1 MAISGNLLP
10 ANAESIETDASGWAG
25 LVNAANL
32 VRTGG
37 GALGSFCL
45 AWTATVSGDSQI
57 GIASRVAVTPGVE
70 YWSCATV
77 FPPGAGAQSRL
88 EIRWY
93 NAGGTVISTTQ
104 GPLIAAPAGTWHQ
117 VAAVGTAPAN
127 TATALV
133 VVRVTAT
140 ANSQPWYMDRAFL
153 GLTTGVSGNLLNWN
167 AESIEIDRS
176 GWGASTNC
184 VLSVSLSSFTWYQSM
199 LLTASAAGDCLARS
213 ALGEAPTV
221 TPGVEYAA
229 FAQVSPGTSGLS
241 FAIQIRWRDASGN
254 EIQTDTGTRT
264 LASGQWTRCTV
275 AAVAPAGAVT
285 ARIGLAPTATAA
297 GQQWGIDRIVF
308 APTSALMTAGS
319 LLTYNTSEFEL
330 DVSGWTVTGGTSVQ
344 ASDAVLSGGYSMKMT
359 ASGGDLVAA
368 LATPVSVTPGMGYQF
383 IPCLFSNVSR
393 IYQTKVEWLDAAN
406 TVIRTRWQP
415 WNGHAGGAWMAG
427 SMGDLAPAGAAF
439 ARLSV
444 VVPDATAGDL
454 WYLDN
459 VGWKLGGL
467 TALATPA
474 GGGGVSITIRGL
486 TTGGPTWK
494 WRLDRIQ
501 AGRSTPVRGWAGDLV
516 DQPATGDVAVAVDYE
531 APLGVPLQWRVRS
544 ATTGASISYLSDPL
558 TLAGEVTD
566 AWLTDVSLPAR
577 SVAATVGTP
586 LPDWQRS
593 ARQGVYNVR
602 GRQAPIVI
610 SDVRASRTG
619 TLTLVTESEEE
630 RDALWWVLE
639 TGNTLLIKWP
649 LTFTEPDMYVQV
661 ADVTEAH
668 ITAVAEHSDRTWTL
682 ALTEVDRPLGGII
695 GSPDRTWQT
704 VKDSGSDWNS
714 ALYGA
719 TTWLDVYTGVVG
731 S

>member
-1 MAISGNLLP
+1 MAITGNLLS
-10 ANAESIETDASGWAG
+10 ANVESIETDASGWTG
-25 LVNAANL
+25 LVNATGL
-32 VRTGG
+32 VRTTGG
-37 GALGSFCL
+37 VIGSYSL
-45 AWTATVSGDSQI
+45 AWTATASGDSQI
-57 GIASRVAVTPGVE
+57 GIASRAAVTPGSE

-77 FPPGAGAQSRL
+77 FPPAAGAQSRL

-104 GPLIAAPAGTWHQ
+104 GPLISAPSGTWHQ

-140 ANSQPWYMDRAFL
+140 ASSQPWYTDRAFL
-153 GLTTGVSGNLLNWN
+153 GLTTGMPGNLLNWN

-184 VLSVSLSSFTWYQSM
+184 VLSVAASSYTWYQSM
-199 LLTASAAGDCLARS
+199 ILTSSAAGDCLARS
-213 ALGEAPTV
+213 ALAEAPTV
-221 TPGVEYAA
+221 TPGVEYVA
-229 FAQVSPGTSGLS
+229 FAQVSPGTSGLT
-241 FAIQIRWRDASGN
+241 FAIQIRWRDAAGT
-254 EIQTDTGTRT
+254 EFQTDTGTRT
-264 LASGQWTRCTV
+264 LTSGQWTRCTV
-275 AAVAPAGAVT
+275 AAIAPPGAVT
-285 ARIGLAPTATAA
+285 ARVGLAPTATAA
-297 GQQWGIDRIVF
+297 GQQWGIDRLAF
-308 APTSALMTAGS
+308 APSSAMMTPGS
-319 LLTYNTSEFEL
+319 LLPYNVSEL
-330 DVSGWTVTGGTSVQ
+330 DIDTSGWTVTGGTSAQ
-344 ASDAVLSGGYSMKMT
+344 ESGIVLGGGFSMKMT
-359 ASGGDLVAA
+359 ASGGDLVAT
-368 LATPVSVTPGMGYQF
+368 LAAPVSVTPGMGYQF
-383 IPCLFSNVSR
+383 VPCLYSNVAR
-393 IYQTKVEWLDAAN
+393 IYQTKVEWLDSTN
-406 TVIRTRWQP
+406 TVIRTRWQS

-444 VVPDATAGDL
+444 VVPDAAAGEL
-454 WYLDN
+454 WYLDV

-467 TALATPA
+467 TALATPT

-494 WRLDRIQ
+494 WRLDRVQ
-501 AGRSTPVRGWAGDLV
+501 VGTSTPVRGWTGDLV
-516 DQPATGDVAVAVDYE
+516 DQPTTGDVAVAVDYE

-544 ATTGASISYLSDPL
+544 AVTGASIAYISDPI
-558 TLAGEVTD
+558 TLSGEVTD

-577 SVAATVGTP
+577 SVAATVGVP

-593 ARQGVYNVR
+593 ARQGSYSVK
-602 GRQAPIVI
+602 GRPRPVVI
-610 SDVRASRTG
+610 SDVRASRQG

-649 LTFTEPDMYVQV
+649 LGFTEPDMYVQV

-668 ITAVAEHSDRTWTL
+668 ITAVAEHSDRQWTL
-682 ALTEVDRPLGGII
+682 ALTEVDRPIGGII

-704 VKDSGSDWNS
+704 VKSAGSDWTS
-714 ALYGA
+714 AIGAA
-719 TTWLDVYTGVVG
+719 TTWLDVWTGVVG